1 VENLSHALLIFFATL
16 CYAGYNI
23 FIKVSGDHV
32 PNEASSTILATV
44 AVQCAAL
51 FASVCFLGYQLVNGV
66 PVNGLSHKTYFWA
79 VLAGIS
85 IGVAEIVYI
94 YLFSGLTR
102 PHQTV
107 QAGTVIMLVVGGTI
121 LITALVSV
129 TIFGDPLG
137 RAQILGVFFML
148 LGLVSIFFGR

>member
-1 VENLSHALLIFFATL
+1 MSHALLILFATL

-51 FASVCFLGYQLVNGV
+51 FASICFLGYQLVNGV
-66 PVNGLSHKTYFWA
+66 PVNGLSHKTYLWA

-85 IGVAEIVYI
+85 IGIAEIIYI
-94 YLFSGLTR
+94 YLFSGLTG
-102 PHQTV
+102 PHQPV

-129 TIFGDPLG
+129 AIFGDPLG
-137 RAQILGVFFML
+137 RVQISGVLFML
-148 LGLVSIFFGR
+148 LGLVLMFFGR